1 MTKAKLSKA
10 AICRRYKIT
19 AGTLTAWQAEGID
32 VHDEQAMAERNARKH
47 KTSGEELF
55 DARLKKL
62 QAEARSATLKADEM
76 AGQLI
81 SLADCE
87 QAMTRIGSITK
98 SLLQRLRADL
108 PPALEGQ
115 TPSRMADIIGQAVET
130 ILIQL
135 SDPEGLPWREKMHA
149 SFDTATVNDR

>member
-1 MTKAKLSKA
+1 MTPAKKPTQA
-10 AICRRYKIT
+10 AICRKYKIT
-19 AGTLTAWQAEGID
+19 AATLTAWEAEGID
-32 VHDEQAMAERNARKH
+32 IHDDQAMTARAARKH
-47 KTSGEELF
+47 KSSGEELF
-55 DARLKKL
+55 QARLTKL

-130 ILIQL
+130 ILIQV
-135 SDPEGLPWREKMHA
+135 SDPEGVPWREK
-149 SFDTATVNDR
+149 

>member
-1 MTKAKLSKA
+1 MDFSRITNMSSPKPTKA
-10 AICRRYKIT
+10 AICRHYRIT
-19 AGTLTAWQAEGID
+19 AATLTAWQAEGID

-62 QAEARSATLKADEM
+62 QAEARSATLKADEL

-87 QAMTRIGSITK
+87 QAITKIGSITK

-115 TPSRMADIIGQAVET
+115 SPSRMADIISQAVEV
-130 ILIQL
+130 ILTQL
-135 SDPEGLPWREKMHA
+135 SDPEAAPWREK
-149 SFDTATVNDR
+149 